1 MPSEL
6 KRKLTAIMFTDMV
19 GFTAMMQNDEQET
32 QKLVEMQ
39 RELMKPIVSKYS
51 GEIVSYIGD
60 AILCT
65 FDSGIAAV
73 DCAIE
78 LQRAL
83 KVQEK
88 IILRIGIH
96 VGDIVF
102 KDDDIY
108 GDGVNV
114 ASRIEPSAEPGGICI
129 SETVY
134 ENVKNHS
141 GVECVSI
148 GQRKLKNVKSP
159 MKVYALVGEGLA
171 TPQIKRIYLPKSVT
185 KKLLWAS
192 LSLLVLIVAYMII
205 PKQNDVPSVGI
216 LYIENLGDERDEYWA
231 RGITEDIIIEVASAG
246 MIRVPPLREI
256 IDMKISDLSLKSI
269 ADKLRVKHILTSS
282 LRKSEGILDLRV
294 QLIEAKSGN
303 SLYAEKLLEP
313 IETASSI
320 TGTIAKNIL
329 EKLGVVSESKKTQS
343 YTSDP
348 VAYDFYLKGKYRYDK
363 KESQVDTEIAQGLF
377 KKAIDL
383 DPGFFEA
390 RIELA
395 TIYIDLSAYEEALS
409 ILNETLNLV
418 ALEDYKSGEAK
429 VLAGIGRIY
438 SEKGEYDLA
447 ISYLNRSLKISNE
460 IEDKSSESVILR
472 HLGEVYFLRNDYHK
486 ALEYYTISLEIR
498 EELGDIK
505 EVAKGLLKMGNIQ
518 YRQGQYTEAN
528 RFYSRSLNLSHEI
541 SNRGSEAEALGSI
554 SNVYAVQGEY
564 DPALDFGIRSLEIF
578 KELGIR
584 RSESVMLSNV
594 GRIFDEEG
602 DYDKAIQYY
611 TNALKIFRE
620 TGLEVYGART
630 LGVIGD
636 AYRSKGDYRVAVDT
650 LRQSIKILKSKG
662 IKESYR
668 VFLSS
673 LLLAESNLGNK
684 NAAIAILEELEPQ
697 LESIPGN
704 TNYAYL
710 MLNVSK
716 SLTILER
723 HGEARSYLD
732 KAYNIVIHLADE
744 IENEES
750 RNAFLT
756 RVRTNREIIKAWED
770 FPKP

>member
-1 MPSEL
+1 MSSEL

-141 GVECVSI
+141 GVECVFI
-148 GQRKLKNVKSP
+148 GQKKLKNVKRP
-159 MKVYALVGEGLA
+159 MEVYALVGEGLA
-171 TPQIKRIYLPKSVT
+171 TPQIKRKYLPKSVT

-256 IDMKISDLSLKSI
+256 IDMKKSDLSLKSI
-269 ADKLRVKHILTSS
+269 AEKLRVNHILTSS
-282 LRKSEGILDLRV
+282 LRKSEGTLDLRV

-303 SLYAEKLLEP
+303 SLYAEKLFEP

-329 EKLGVVSESKKTQS
+329 EKLGVVSESKITQS

-383 DPGFFEA
+383 DPEFFEA

-395 TIYIDLSAYEEALS
+395 TIYIDLSAYEKALP

-438 SEKGEYDLA
+438 SEKGEYDSA
-447 ISYLNRSLKISNE
+447 ISYLDRSLKISNE
-460 IEDKSSESVILR
+460 IEDKSSESVILQE
-472 HLGEVYFLRNDYHK
+472 LGEVYFLRNDYHK

-505 EVAKGLLKMGNIQ
+505 EVAKGLLMMGDIQ

-528 RFYSRSLNLSHEI
+528 RFYSRSLNLSQEI

-584 RSESVMLSNV
+584 RFESVMLSNV

-602 DYDKAIQYY
+602 EYDKAIQYY

-636 AYRSKGDYRVAVDT
+636 AYRSKGEYRVAVDT

-662 IKESYR
+662 IKESYS

-684 NAAIAILEELEPQ
+684 NAATAILEELEPQ
-697 LESIPGN
+697 LESIPDN

-723 HGEARSYLD
+723 HEEARSYLD
-732 KAYNIVIHLADE
+732 IAYNIVIRLADE

-750 RNAFLT
+750 RNTFLT

-770 FPKP
+770 LPNL